1 MTDLILSF
9 PVLKYGGG
17 DFLDGI
23 SYVVGAT
30 QAQNNRKL
38 YITHTLKGNSFI
50 CQLVKDKKAKFSV
63 ALFYKGNAER
73 QQFVCEDFNYDD
85 EAKEITSEQE
95 IKIDFRYA
103 PEITPNIVIFEDVKI
118 IVDNDSG
125 LSGFWDN
132 EIFDIPTYA
141 RIAYYLKLQ
150 FTSGDVSSLLYVC
163 CDKDFK
169 KGSIKTIV
177 SETAGEGEQP
187 IRVTCAQDVFDELN
201 KGVIDNPNNAKTAM
215 RASIVTQILCHV
227 YAYMNNLEDKE
238 TDIHGGLLEHMRT
251 VKEKTGQDWEND
263 LNASFTATQ
272 MVPYAIEALNKGDN

>member
-1 MTDLILSF
+1 LSITPLFNSSKTSWAHVTLIGCSPSPAVSLTIVLIEPFLKSLSQQT
-9 PVLKYGGG
+9 Y
-17 DFLDGI
+17 
-23 SYVVGAT
+23 
-30 QAQNNRKL
+30 NNEDTSPL
-38 YITHTLKGNSFI
+38 
-50 CQLVKDKKAKFSV
+50 SV

-187 IRVTCAQDVFDELN
+187 IRVTVH
-201 KGVIDNPNNAKTAM
+201 
-215 RASIVTQILCHV
+215 S
-227 YAYMNNLEDKE
+227 
-238 TDIHGGLLEHMRT
+238 
-251 VKEKTGQDWEND
+251 ENQS
-263 LNASFTATQ
+263 LFL
-272 MVPYAIEALNKGDN
+272 VRK